1 MHNASTQ
8 QTFSHA
14 PQQPYV
20 NKHLAIF
27 CTLAVFAYALSR
39 FWIGAKTS
47 AYFEAAFLLPFYYV
61 VFKNRFYFKKQF
73 LTWLVIAMLA
83 IPVLQFFIQY
93 NINPELALKYQGVD
107 KLFRLTFFIAA
118 AFWLSFHL
126 KFINLFIIVNL
137 IGLAIL
143 VATQP
148 NLANYIARTIA
159 GKRSSLGEIN
169 AQFIAVYCSLAI
181 TAITCLVSQAIKIT
195 KKKLKYSA
203 LIISLITAATA
214 IFILIGS
221 QTRAAYLG
229 LMSCLIIAI
238 WLATK
243 HKQKNTLKIKP
254 HYIIAGLFVTT
265 LATTLVMQSNA
276 GKRITAEIQ
285 RLDINNTASINKL
298 GGGRGELAIFATH
311 KITQQPLLG
320 YGGEARKD
328 IISNATELSD
338 RTRKHL
344 LHLHNSWLDFG
355 LAYGLPGIALLTLLL
370 GYLVKLI
377 YQKWHSQVIP
387 THIAMF
393 SLLGIVFLAVA
404 NLFESYLF
412 FWQGGYLLVWVC
424 VPALALCF
432 KKTHGRVIK
441 N

>member
-1 MHNASTQ
+1 MQNTATQ
-8 QTFSHA
+8 QAFPHQ
-14 PQQPYV
+14 PQQLSV

-27 CTLAVFAYALSR
+27 CTLAVFAYSLTR

-61 VFKNRFYFKKQF
+61 VVKNWFYFKKQF

-83 IPVLQFFIQY
+83 IPVLQFFIHY
-93 NINPELALKYQGVD
+93 AINPELALKYQGVD

-118 AFWLSFHL
+118 AFWLSFYL
-126 KFINLFIIVNL
+126 RFANLFIIANL

-148 NLANYIARTIA
+148 KIAIFIKYTL
-159 GKRSSLGEIN
+159 LGIRYQIGEVN
-169 AQFIAVYCSLAI
+169 AQFMAVYCSLAI
-181 TAITCLVSQAIKIT
+181 IAITCLASQAIKIT
-195 KKKLKYSA
+195 NNKLKYSA
-203 LIISLITAATA
+203 LIISLLAVA
-214 IFILIGS
+214 IAVFILIGS

-229 LMSCLIIAI
+229 LMSCFIIAI
-238 WLATK
+238 GLYTK
-243 HKQKNTLKIKP
+243 HKQKNALKIKP
-254 HYIIAGLFVTT
+254 LYIIALLLVMT
-265 LATTLVMQSNA
+265 LITTLVMQSNA
-276 GKRITAEIQ
+276 GKRISSEIQ
-285 RLDINNTASINKL
+285 RLDINNTTSINKL

-311 KITQQPLLG
+311 TISQQPLLG

-328 IISNATELSD
+328 IISNATQLSD

-377 YQKWHSQVIP
+377 HHKWHLQLIP
-387 THIAMF
+387 THIALF
-393 SLLGIVFLAVA
+393 SLLGIVFLAVV

-424 VPALALCF
+424 IPALAFSF
-432 KKTHGRVIK
+432 KKHSASAI
-441 N
+441 NI